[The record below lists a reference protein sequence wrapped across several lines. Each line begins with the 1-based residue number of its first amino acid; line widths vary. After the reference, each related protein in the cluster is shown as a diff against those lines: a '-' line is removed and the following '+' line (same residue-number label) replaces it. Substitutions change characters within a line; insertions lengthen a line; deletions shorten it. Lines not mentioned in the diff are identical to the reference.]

1 MNKDCYY
8 PKPIDT
14 SDVVLP
20 DELNELV
27 ELLARNVH
35 DNWALGRI
43 NDGWTY
49 GSVRD
54 DVLKQHPCLVDYSE
68 LFDREKVY
76 DRNTALETLKTIVKL
91 GYCIQKFDSE
101 LVYVRTKNK
110 NWL

>member
-1 MNKDCYY
+1 MNKECYH

-35 DNWALGRI
+35 DNWAIGRF
-43 NDGWTY
+43 NEGWIY
-49 GSVRD
+49 GYLRD

-68 LFDREKVY
+68 LSEREKAY
-76 DRNTALETLKTIVKL
+76 DRNTALETLKVIIKL
-91 GYCIQKFDSE
+91 GRNIVSIGSKLSS
-101 LVYVRTKNK
+101 
-110 NWL
+110 

>member
-14 SDVVLP
+14 SDVVLS

-49 GSVRD
+49 GSMRD
-54 DVLKQHPCLVDYSE
+54 DALKQHPCLVDYYE
-68 LFDREKVY
+68 LFEREKVY
-76 DRNTALETLKTIVKL
+76 DRNTALETLKVIVKL
-91 GYCIQKFDSE
+91 GYSIQKFDSE
-101 LVYVRTKNK
+101 LVNVRKKNN
-110 NWL
+110 NWF

>member
-8 PKPIDT
+8 PQPIDT
-14 SDVVLP
+14 TDVVFP
-20 DELNELV
+20 KEMNELV

-49 GSVRD
+49 GSLRD

-68 LFDREKVY
+68 LSEREKEY
-76 DRNTALETLKTIVKL
+76 DRNTALETLKVIVKL
-91 GYCIQKFDSE
+91 GYSIQKCDSKM
-101 LVYVRTKNK
+101 LNVRK
-110 NWL
+110 